1 MSDGPAEALQRGENM
16 DLHTK
21 ISRRDALKYGA
32 AGAATLALAACGG
45 SGPGGSSSSNGG
57 TLNAW
62 VWAGASLQQKAYNA
76 VAAAYPGT
84 FKNVKLNITTIAN
97 GDAGVAQQLSLALAA
112 HKNLPDFLMLNY
124 TEVPQFA
131 EAGVLEDLSKV
142 VNPVKDDLY
151 AGAQQLSV
159 YNGTPVTV
167 PWQLKSKLFYYR
179 ADLFEQAGIDVDN
192 IVTVDD
198 FIAAGHQFH
207 AKFPKQYILNLGQQ
221 PVGYLY
227 HETMSAF
234 PNLSFADRSGN
245 YQLTTNP
252 AFAQTYTFLKQ
263 IHDSGIAYPIDDFTA
278 DWPAA
283 IKNGSIC
290 GFLIASWMQDFLP
303 GYATA
308 AQVGKWQV
316 KYWPKLFSTVDEK
329 YGSDA
334 GGSVWVVPTGAPN
347 KDLAIEYLSK
357 LVLDKQG
364 SLASFNAT
372 GVSPLL
378 KSVQPTVLSSINTSK
393 QPASMSNADW
403 LALPQNFF
411 GKSYYPTLFASY
423 DLVKAFGYDPAATR
437 EFTIFEQWGNKV
449 VQGKASVDEALA
461 GAQHDMQTQIG
472 NPYQH

>member
-1 MSDGPAEALQRGENM
+1 M
-16 DLHTK
+16 DLDTK

-32 AGAATLALAACGG
+32 VSAATLALAACGG
-45 SGPGGSSSSNGG
+45 SGSTGSSGSSNGG
-57 TLNAW
+57 TLNVW
-62 VWAGASLQQKAYNA
+62 IWAGAALQQKAFNA
-76 VAAAYPGT
+76 VAAAYPSA

-97 GDAGVAQQLSLALAA
+97 GDAGVAQQFSLALAA
-112 HKNLPDFLMLNY
+112 HKNIPDFMMLNY

-131 EAGVLEDLSKV
+131 GVGVLEDLSKII
-142 VNPVKDDLY
+142 NPVKDDLY
-151 AGAQQLSV
+151 AGAQQIST
-159 YNGTPVTV
+159 YNGAYVTV

-179 ADLFEQAGIDVDN
+179 ADLFEQAGIDVN
-192 IVTVDD
+192 KIVTADD

-221 PVGYLY
+221 PVGYWY
-227 HETMSAF
+227 GEIMSAF
-234 PNLSFADRSGN
+234 PNLSFADKSGN

-263 IHDSGIAYPIDDFTA
+263 IHDLGIAYPIDDFTA

-308 AQVGKWQV
+308 AQASKWQV
-316 KYWPKLFSTVDEK
+316 KTWPQLFSGADEK

-347 KDLAIEYLSK
+347 KDLAIEYLTR
-357 LVLDKQG
+357 LMLDKQG
-364 SLASFNAT
+364 SLASYNAT
-372 GVSPLL
+372 GNPPLL
-378 KSVQPTVLSSINTSK
+378 KSVQPTVLDSINNSK
-393 QPASMSNADW
+393 QPASVSSADW

-411 GKSYYPTLFASY
+411 GKSYFPTLFSSY
-423 DLVKAFGYDPAATR
+423 DLVKAFGYDPAATK
-437 EFTIFEQWGNKV
+437 EFTIFEQWANKV
-449 VQGKASVDEALA
+449 VQGKADVNAGLA